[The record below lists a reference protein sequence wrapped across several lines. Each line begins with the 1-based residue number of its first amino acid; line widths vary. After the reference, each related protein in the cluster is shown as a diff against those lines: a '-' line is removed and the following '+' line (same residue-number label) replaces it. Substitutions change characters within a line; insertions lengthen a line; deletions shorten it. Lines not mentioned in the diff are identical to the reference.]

1 MSGKNYTEKYKEIYQ
16 NLNQQQKLA
25 VDQIDG
31 PVMVLAGPGTG
42 KTQIL
47 AARIANILLQTD
59 NNPENI
65 LCLTYTEAG
74 TVAMRKR
81 LQSFIGPDAYR
92 VQIATFH
99 AFCNL
104 VIQENLDY
112 FGYRNLDPIS
122 QLEEVQFLRALIDG
136 LPKNHILKRYTG
148 EVYFE
153 INRLKDLFSVMK
165 KEDWEPAFLL
175 EKIELY
181 CKDLPLREEYFYKK
195 KTTNKKDGKTYAPG
209 DLKTDKINEELRKM
223 ELLKAGV
230 NLFEPYQNLLLKN
243 FRYDF
248 SDMILWVLKAFRKEP
263 AMLANYQEKYQ
274 YILVDEFQDTSGS
287 QNDLLQE
294 LISYWDSPNIFAVG
308 DDDQSIYRFQGASVA
323 NIELFIKQFGSNLNL
338 VTLEENYRSTPH
350 ILTAAETLIQNNS
363 QRINQSKHL
372 VASNPHRLIGSN
384 RPKIKKYYH
393 QIHESAAICDE
404 IVKHRDAGQAMNEI
418 AIIYRKHSQ
427 ADEMLQYLKWK
438 QIEVNTRKR
447 INILEEPIIKKL
459 LLLMR
464 YLVAESKHAHSGESY
479 LFEILHFQEFNLDTQ
494 EIAKL
499 SLAIART
506 NFNERQTNW
515 REELKILA
523 RPKKADLFSQGE
535 LGNNFG
541 KFIQTIEYLISFSLN
556 QTAQETLHTVIR
568 ECGLLGSALSNN
580 ERNWQMEVLQTFFDF
595 IKQECSKKPGHNL
608 MSLLELLD
616 LMLQD
621 HIDLPAEKVWYAN
634 NGINF
639 ITAHSAKGLEFDYV
653 YMIGCDSKSWDK
665 AQTNRGFKLPDNLF
679 TITADE
685 AEEARRLFYVGIT
698 RARRQLELS
707 YCAFELN
714 QKELEPSRFLAE
726 LLEKES
732 VEETSIPFEES
743 IVANYLQHAYPE
755 AEAGIPA
762 SIIDNAFTDSIL
774 EKYSLSVTHLN
785 TYLKCPVSF
794 YFNNFIRVPAP
805 KSASMTFGS
814 AIHFALEQL
823 FKKMNLDPE
832 KSFGGTEQIVN
843 DFKWY
848 MKRNKDSF
856 TEPEFK
862 RRIEYGE
869 TILPAYYN
877 EYAASWN
884 KITSVEKPYRNVVVK
899 GIPLNGK
906 LDKLEFT
913 GNLVDVI
920 DYKTGSYKNAKD
932 KFKRPNQEAV
942 EIAIAKGKEPSFE
955 DVHGG
960 DYWRQA
966 VFYKLLMDYDV
977 QKNWEM
983 QKSIFD
989 FVEPIASA
997 GDKGVTAYTFH
1008 KETITILPEDLEI
1021 VSKQIQDTFQSIQNK
1036 EFKNG
1041 CNKDDCHWCNFVKNY
1056 YNGKVLDS
1064 KIGLIEQEED

>member
-1 MSGKNYTEKYKEIYQ
+1 MTGKNYTEKFKEIYQ
-16 NLNQQQKLA
+16 SLNQQQKVA
-25 VDQIDG
+25 VDQIEG
-31 PVMVLAGPGTG
+31 PVMVMAGPGTG

-59 NNPENI
+59 VNPENI
-65 LCLTYTEAG
+65 LCLTYTDAG

-81 LQSFIGPDAYR
+81 LQNFIGPDAYR

-122 QLEEVQFLRALIDG
+122 QLEEVQFLRMLIDG
-136 LPKNHILKRYTG
+136 LPKNHLLKRYTG

-153 INRLKDLFSVMK
+153 INRLKNLFSIMK

-175 EKIELY
+175 EKIESY
-181 CKDLPLREEYFYKK
+181 CNDLPLRDEYIYKK
-195 KTTNKKDGKTYAPG
+195 KTNKKDGSSFAIG
-209 DLKTDKINEELRKM
+209 DVKTDKINEELRKM
-223 ELLKAGV
+223 ELLKAGI

-248 SDMILWVLKAFRKEP
+248 SDMILWVLKAFRNDA
-263 AMLANYQEKYQ
+263 AMLANYQEKFQ

-287 QNDLLQE
+287 QNDLLQK

-308 DDDQSIYRFQGASVA
+308 DDDQSIYRFQGASIA
-323 NIELFIKQFGSNLNL
+323 NIELFIKLFGSDLNL
-338 VTLEENYRSTPH
+338 ITLDENYRSTPQ
-350 ILTAAETLIQNNS
+350 ILAASEALIQNNT
-363 QRINQSKHL
+363 QRINQHKHL
-372 VASNPHRLIGSN
+372 VASNPQRLIGSN
-384 RPKIKKYYH
+384 QPKIKKYYH
-393 QIHESAAICDE
+393 QIHESAAICEE
-404 IVKHRDAGQAMNEI
+404 IVKLKQEGQAMNEI
-418 AIIYRKHSQ
+418 AILYRKHAQ
-427 ADEMLQYLKWK
+427 ADEMVQYLKWK

-447 INILEEPIIKKL
+447 VNILEEPQIKKL
-459 LLLMR
+459 LLLVR
-464 YLVAESKHAHSGESY
+464 YFVAETKQAHSGESY
-479 LFEILHFQEFNLDTQ
+479 LFEILHFHEFDLDTQ

-499 SLAIART
+499 SLAISRT
-506 NFNERQTNW
+506 NFNERQTSW
-515 REELKILA
+515 REELKKLG

-535 LGNNFG
+535 QDNKFG
-541 KFIQTIEYLISFSLN
+541 KFIQTIEHLIAFCLN
-556 QTAQETLHTVIR
+556 QTAQETLHTIIR
-568 ECGLLGSALSNN
+568 DFGLLGSALSHS
-580 ERNWQMEVLQTFFDF
+580 ERTWQMEVLQTFFDF
-595 IKQECSKKPGHNL
+595 IKQECSKRPSHGL
-608 MSLLELLD
+608 SSLLELLD
-616 LMLQD
+616 LMKQD
-621 HIDLPAEKVWYAN
+621 NIDLPAEKVWYAN
-634 NGINF
+634 NGVNF
-639 ITAHSAKGLEFDYV
+639 ITTHSAKGLEFDYV
-653 YMIGCDSKSWDK
+653 FMIGCDSKSWDQ
-665 AQTNRGFKLPDNLF
+665 AQTNRGYKLPDNLF
-679 TITADE
+679 SITADE
-685 AEEARRLFYVGIT
+685 TEEARRLFYVGIT
-698 RARRQLELS
+698 RARKQLELS
-707 YCAFELN
+707 YCRYELN

-726 LLEKES
+726 LKEKE
-732 VEETSIPFEES
+732 VVDEIEIPFDES
-743 IVANYLQHAYPE
+743 SVSAYIDHTYPSSV
-755 AEAGIPA
+755 AGIPA
-762 SIIDNAFTDSIL
+762 SIIDNAFTDAIL

-823 FKKMNLDPE
+823 FKKMNIHPE
-832 KSFGGTEQIVN
+832 KLFGGIEQLVN

-856 TEPEFK
+856 TELEFK

-877 EYAASWN
+877 EYVSSWN

-932 KFKRPNQEAV
+932 KFKRPDEEAV
-942 EIAIAKGKEPSFE
+942 KKALEKEKEPSFE
-955 DVHGG
+955 DLHGG

-1008 KETITILPEDLEI
+1008 KETIAILPEDLDI
-1021 VSKQIQDTFQSIQNK
+1021 VTKQIQDTFQNIQNK

-1041 CNKDDCHWCNFVKNY
+1041 CNKKECHWCNFVKDY
-1056 YNGKVLDS
+1056 YSGKANAS
-1064 KIGLIEQEED
+1064 KIKITEQEID